1 MEPETTALITDPMG
15 VFGFLAA
22 IVAGVFWVSELPRC
36 KKLFEVVPP
45 VIYVYFLPMLATTA
59 GITPSAS
66 PLYDWT
72 VPYLLL
78 FALLMLMVSVDVM
91 SIARLGGMALF
102 MVAAGT
108 VGIVIGGPISLLI
121 FQDALPA
128 DAWTGFAA
136 LSGSWIGGTANMV
149 AIAESV
155 GTSPDAMGP
164 VIVVDTVVGYGWMG
178 VLIAL
183 VGFQSRFDRRTR
195 ARTEAVEETN
205 SRLAEM
211 DRERRPTT
219 LRDAVVMIGFGMAC
233 AVGAQRLGQS
243 LPAIGDPTIVSGT
256 TWSILIVVTG
266 GLALSFT
273 RLRDLEKAGASGLGY
288 TALYLLLAGIGA
300 QADLRAVLDAP
311 CTWPRARSGSRST
324 SACCLSRPGSCVH
337 PSSSWRRAAW
347 PTLGARP
354 RRRWWRACTI
364 ARWRRLDCSWR
375 WWGTFWGSTP
385 RFCVRGCWGWWAAEG
400 VRAPSGWAEN
410 GKSAL
415 PHVKCDLQ
423 CAVERRAFLVGANPT
438 QQQSFRLVAA
448 RAVHGGND
456 MD

>member
-1 MEPETTALITDPMG
+1 M
-15 VFGFLAA
+15 
-22 IVAGVFWVSELPRC
+22 
-36 KKLFEVVPP
+36 VPP

-91 SIARLGGMALF
+91 SM
-102 MVAAGT
+102 
-108 VGIVIGGPISLLI
+108 
-121 FQDALPA
+121 
-128 DAWTGFAA
+128 
-136 LSGSWIGGTANMV
+136 
-149 AIAESV
+149 
-155 GTSPDAMGP
+155 

-183 VGFQSRFDRRTR
+183 VGFQARFDRRTR

-233 AVGAQRLGQS
+233 AVGAQRLGS
-243 LPAIGDPTIVSGT
+243 AFPAVGDPTIISGT

-273 RLRDLEKAGASGLGY
+273 RLRELEKAGASGLGY

-311 CTWPRARSGSRST
+311 VYLAAGAVWIAIHVGVRRLTRYRAWSPRWGTQTRRENPRST
-324 SACCLSRPGSCVH
+324 
-337 PSSSWRRAAW
+337 
-347 PTLGARP
+347 
-354 RRRWWRACTI
+354 
-364 ARWRRLDCSWR
+364 
-375 WWGTFWGSTP
+375 
-385 RFCVRGCWGWWAAEG
+385 
-400 VRAPSGWAEN
+400 
-410 GKSAL
+410 
-415 PHVKCDLQ
+415 
-423 CAVERRAFLVGANPT
+423 
-438 QQQSFRLVAA
+438 
-448 RAVHGGND
+448 
-456 MD
+456 